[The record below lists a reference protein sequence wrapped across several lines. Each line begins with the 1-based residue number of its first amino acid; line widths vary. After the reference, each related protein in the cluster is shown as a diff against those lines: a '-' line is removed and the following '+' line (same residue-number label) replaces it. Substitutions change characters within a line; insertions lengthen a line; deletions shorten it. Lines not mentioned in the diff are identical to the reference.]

1 MRFTAI
7 AAAVAVFA
15 GVVSW
20 VGLQNEGRETI
31 PANIIDWD
39 TFASLEDNGW
49 SVQVPPPWRIQ
60 SLPACFNA
68 PRRIGVVVTNAAF
81 EFHGPQGGSPHC
93 DERLVFAGFPRDGVA
108 FRFQPWGEFGLDF
121 GRKEPDTLFPLSPG
135 SLEREMTGDIR
146 GGPSESDLLLW
157 VGGDTFG
164 IVRRYVGPEASPED
178 VATLD
183 RMIGSLRVRGAT
195 RWIEAEGG
203 LTTLHDE
210 TSGFAVTYPSGW
222 GVADENLTP
231 WLSSPGEI
239 LSLGTF
245 PLEVSTDPDDGF
257 RLFDAPVAPAAL
269 EDMMSDDAFVSLQES
284 GGRIGPFFD
293 PRPERFGPL
302 ECEDAIYGCRPS
314 EDPDLPDDARNVP
327 FRGWW
332 IPFQDSGRGFYLFVA
347 IGNEA
352 TPELREEVWAVA
364 DSLVFD
370 PVAG

>member
-1 MRFTAI
+1 VVVEWLGPSVSDEDRN
-7 AAAVAVFA
+7 AAAEIASSVRLADVDRWTESN
-15 GVVSW
+15 GVS
-20 VGLQNEGRETI
+20 
-31 PANIIDWD
+31 
-39 TFASLEDNGW
+39 
-49 SVQVPPPWRIQ
+49 
-60 SLPACFNA
+60 
-68 PRRIGVVVTNAAF
+68 
-81 EFHGPQGGSPHC
+81 
-93 DERLVFAGFPRDGVA
+93 
-108 FRFQPWGEFGLDF
+108 
-121 GRKEPDTLFPLSPG
+121 
-135 SLEREMTGDIR
+135 
-146 GGPSESDLLLW
+146 
-157 VGGDTFG
+157 
-164 IVRRYVGPEASPED
+164 
-178 VATLD
+178 
-183 RMIGSLRVRGAT
+183 
-195 RWIEAEGG
+195 
-203 LTTLHDE
+203 TTMHDE
-210 TSGFAVTYPSGW
+210 ARGYAVVFPDDW
-222 GVADENLTP
+222 IVAEENLTP

-257 RLFDAPVAPAAL
+257 SLFDAPVAPAAL
-269 EDMMSDDAFVSLQES
+269 EDMTSGDAFVSLQES

-370 PVAG
+370 PVAE